1 MTIRVQPLDLNTYT
15 PNDMIS
21 QGELEVAALAALG
34 WGNKRI
40 GGRLFLSDEAVKS
53 RLRSL
58 YRKLGAGG
66 GANARTGAVV
76 ELIRLRL
83 LVWDRERRGLVPN
96 KEMSY
101 NREGLGWPREAA
113 AQ

>member
-1 MTIRVQPLDLNTYT
+1 MPWNQNGLG
-15 PNDMIS
+15 MINN
-21 QGELEVAALAALG
+21 GELEVAALAALG

-40 GGRLFLSDEAVKS
+40 AGRLFLSEEAVKS
-53 RLRSL
+53 RLKSL
-58 YRKLGAGG
+58 YRKLNFGG
-66 GANARTGAVV
+66 GANARTGSVV

-83 LVWDRERRGLVPN
+83 LVWDRDWVTLVPN

>member
-1 MTIRVQPLDLNTYT
+1 ML
-15 PNDMIS
+15 PNKIGNRRLIS

-58 YRKLGAGG
+58 YRKLGFSG
-66 GANARTGAVV
+66 GANSRTGAVG
-76 ELIRLRL
+76 ELMRLRL
-83 LVWDRERRGLVPN
+83 LVWDREWRQLVPN

-101 NREGLGWPREAA
+101 NLEGAGWPREAA
-113 AQ
+113 AL

>member
-1 MTIRVQPLDLNTYT
+1 
-15 PNDMIS
+15 MIS
-21 QGELEVAALAALG
+21 QGELKVAALAALG

-40 GGRLFLSDEAVKS
+40 AGRLFLSNEAVKS

-58 YRKLGAGG
+58 YRKLGVGG

-76 ELIRLRL
+76 KLMRMRL
-83 LVWDRERRGLVPN
+83 LVWDRDRQGLVPN

-101 NREGLGWPREAA
+101 NQESTAWPTEAA

>member
-1 MTIRVQPLDLNTYT
+1 M
-15 PNDMIS
+15 
-21 QGELEVAALAALG
+21 AALAALG

-40 GGRLFLSDEAVKS
+40 AGYLHLSDEAVKS

-58 YRKLGAGG
+58 YRKLGMGG

-76 ELIRLRL
+76 ELMRTRL
-83 LVWDRERRGLVPN
+83 LVWDREWRRLVPN

-101 NREGLGWPREAA
+101 NQEGTGWTEAA
-113 AQ
+113 R